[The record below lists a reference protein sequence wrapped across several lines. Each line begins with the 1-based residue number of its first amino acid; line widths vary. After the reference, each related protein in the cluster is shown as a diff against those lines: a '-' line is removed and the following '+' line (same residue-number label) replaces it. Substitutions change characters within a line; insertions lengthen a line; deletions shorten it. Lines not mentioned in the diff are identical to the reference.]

1 MFHENAD
8 LKGLKRTTMAIVG
21 KKPDPNRIKKITE
34 SIIGLPTLPTVV
46 AKMLELVDNPR
57 TSASSLARLIAA
69 DQALTARILKL
80 ANSAYYGF
88 SREIST
94 VNMAIVVLG
103 FNTVKDMG
111 LSLSVF
117 DAFKAEK
124 GDTTF
129 DLTRFWEH
137 SIACGITSR
146 MLARNY
152 RSRYSAE
159 AFVAGLLHD
168 IGKVILN
175 QYFKN
180 EFLAIIDAQKEG
192 ATLEEAEQTVIGTS
206 HTQIGSWLADKW
218 NLPRIIA
225 RTLKYHHEPWETKKE
240 ALFIAFI
247 HLANYICHIS
257 GYGYSGRQETT
268 EPDER
273 LWELFRAEN
282 VRIEPEDIAS
292 LQTEFLLEFDKSEAF
307 VSSLHEHT

>member
-1 MFHENAD
+1 MVTYNGSID
-8 LKGLKRTTMAIVG
+8 S
-21 KKPDPNRIKKITE
+21 NRIKRITE

-46 AKMLELVDNPR
+46 AKMIDLVDNPR

-117 DAFKAEK
+117 DTFKFNR
-124 GDTTF
+124 GNHWF

-137 SIACGITSR
+137 SIACGIASR
-146 MLARNY
+146 MLARTY
-152 RSRYSAE
+152 QTRFTGE

-175 QYFKN
+175 QYFQT
-180 EFLAIIDAQKEG
+180 EFLAIIDAQKKG
-192 ATLEEAEQTVIGTS
+192 ITLEEAEVSIIGTHHS
-206 HTQIGSWLADKW
+206 QIGAWLADKW
-218 NLPRIIA
+218 NLPRIIS
-225 RTLKYHHEPWETKKE
+225 RTLLYHHHPWATDKE
-240 ALFIAFI
+240 KLFIALVY
-247 HLANYICHIS
+247 LADYLCHEC
-257 GYGYSGRQETT
+257 GFGHSGRLSFTRV
-268 EPDER
+268 DEK
-273 LWELFRAEN
+273 LWDVFRSDN
-282 VRIEPEDIAS
+282 VPLDEADLPS

-307 VSSLHEHT
+307 VASLHKTGDDKE

>member
-1 MFHENAD
+1 M
-8 LKGLKRTTMAIVG
+8 TTTG
-21 KKPDPNRIKKITE
+21 KHSNSDRIKRITE

-46 AKMLELVDNPR
+46 AKMIELVDNPR

-117 DAFKAEK
+117 DVFKSGK
-124 GDTTF
+124 PNTSF

-137 SIACGITSR
+137 SIACGIASR
-146 MLARNY
+146 MLARSY
-152 RSRYSAE
+152 RTRFTGE

-175 QYFKN
+175 QYFQE
-180 EFLAIIDAQKEG
+180 EFLAIIEDQRRG
-192 ATLEEAEQTVIGTS
+192 ITLEEAETGIIGTR
-206 HTQIGSWLADKW
+206 HTQIGSWLAEKW
-218 NLPRIIA
+218 NLPRIIS
-225 RTLKYHHEPWETKKE
+225 RTLLYHHEPWAPDKE
-240 ALFIAFI
+240 NLFIAI
-247 HLANYICHIS
+247 VSLADHLCHLC
-257 GYGYSGRQETT
+257 GFGHSGRLQAG

-273 LWELFRAEN
+273 LWEIFSKEN
-282 VRIEPEDIAS
+282 ISVDPADLAT
-292 LQTEFLLEFDKSEAF
+292 LQTEFLLEFDKNEAF
-307 VSSLHEHT
+307 ISSLHQRPEEEG

>member
-1 MFHENAD
+1 MTES
-8 LKGLKRTTMAIVG
+8 
-21 KKPDPNRIKKITE
+21 KPGPRPDRIRKITE

-46 AKMLELVDNPR
+46 AKMIELVDNPR
-57 TSASSLARLIAA
+57 TSAASLARLIAS

-117 DAFKAEK
+117 DAFKSK
-124 GDTTF
+124 QQHPSF
-129 DLTRFWEH
+129 DLSRFWEH
-137 SIACGITSR
+137 SIACGIAAR

-152 RSRYSAE
+152 RPRFTGE

-175 QYFKN
+175 QYFQH
-180 EFLAIIDAQKEG
+180 EFLTIIDAQVKG
-192 ATLEEAEQTVIGTS
+192 ATLEEAEMSVIGTRHS
-206 HTQIGSWLADKW
+206 QIGSWLAEKW
-218 NLPRIIA
+218 NLPRIIS
-225 RTLKYHHEPWETKKE
+225 RTLLHHHEPWSSTKET
-240 ALFIAFI
+240 LFIALVS
-247 HLANYICHIS
+247 LANHICHIA
-257 GYGYSGRQETT
+257 GFGHSGRLQMG

-273 LWELFRAEN
+273 LWEIFRDEN
-282 VRIEPEDIAS
+282 IPVDSADLPG
-292 LQTEFLLEFDKSEAF
+292 LHTEFLLEFDKSEVF
-307 VSSLHEHT
+307 IQSLHEARDGE

>member
-1 MFHENAD
+1 MTTL
-8 LKGLKRTTMAIVG
+8 LKEID
-21 KKPDPNRIKKITE
+21 PDRIKRITE

-46 AKMLELVDNPR
+46 AKMIDLVDNPK
-57 TSASSLARLIAA
+57 TSASSLARLIAS

-117 DAFKAEK
+117 DAFKTGRPNAS
-124 GDTTF
+124 F

-137 SIACGITSR
+137 SIGCGIASR
-146 MLARNY
+146 TIARSY
-152 RSRYSAE
+152 RPRYSGE

-175 QYFKN
+175 QYFQQ
-180 EFLAIIDAQKEG
+180 EFLAIIEAQKKG
-192 ATLEEAEQTVIGTS
+192 ATLEEAETGIIGTH
-206 HTQIGSWLADKW
+206 HTQIGSWLAEKW
-218 NLPRIIA
+218 NLPRIIS
-225 RTLKYHHEPWETKKE
+225 RTLLFHHEPWASSKD
-240 ALFIAFI
+240 APFIAFVNLAD
-247 HLANYICHIS
+247 HLCHLC
-257 GYGYSGRQETT
+257 GFGHSGRIQ
-268 EPDER
+268 PPPSDER
-273 LWELFRAEN
+273 LWTIFKNEKIP
-282 VRIEPEDIAS
+282 IEESDLPS

-307 VSSLHEHT
+307 VSLLHDAEGGAE

>member
-1 MFHENAD
+1 MATPPKKAD
-8 LKGLKRTTMAIVG
+8 
-21 KKPDPNRIKKITE
+21 PHRIKRITE

-46 AKMLELVDNPR
+46 AKMIELVDNPR

-94 VNMAIVVLG
+94 VNMAIVILG

-117 DAFKAEK
+117 EAFKSGK
-124 GDTTF
+124 GDTSF

-137 SIACGITSR
+137 SIACGIASR
-146 MLARNY
+146 MLARSY
-152 RSRYSAE
+152 RTRYTAE

-180 EFLAIIDAQKEG
+180 EFNAIVDAQKEG
-192 ATLEEAEQTVIGTS
+192 VTLEEAENAIIGTTHS
-206 HTQIGSWLADKW
+206 QIGAWLADKW
-218 NLPRIIA
+218 NLPRIIS
-225 RTLKYHHEPWETKKE
+225 RTIKYHHTPWEINKE
-240 ALFIAFI
+240 PLFIAFI
-247 HLANYICHIS
+247 HLANYLCHIS
-257 GYGYSGRQETT
+257 GYGYSGRLEVV

-273 LWELFRAEN
+273 LWEIFQMEN
-282 VRIEPEDIAS
+282 VPIEEEDVAS

>member
-1 MFHENAD
+1 MTNGN
-8 LKGLKRTTMAIVG
+8 LQIG
-21 KKPDPNRIKKITE
+21 PDRIRKITE

-46 AKMLELVDNPR
+46 AKMIELVDNPR
-57 TSASSLARLIAA
+57 TSAASLARLIAS

-117 DAFKAEK
+117 DAFKSK
-124 GDTTF
+124 QQHPSF
-129 DLTRFWEH
+129 DLNRFWEH
-137 SIACGITSR
+137 SIACGIAAR

-152 RSRYSAE
+152 RSRYTGE

-175 QYFKN
+175 QYFQN
-180 EFLAIIDAQKEG
+180 EFLLIIEAQVKG
-192 ATLEEAEQTVIGTS
+192 ATLEEAETSIIGTHHS
-206 HTQIGSWLADKW
+206 QIGSWLAEKW
-218 NLPRIIA
+218 NLPRIIS
-225 RTLKYHHEPWETKKE
+225 RSLLHHHEPWDSKKE
-240 ALFIAFI
+240 PIFVALIY
-247 HLANYICHIS
+247 LANHICHLS
-257 GYGYSGRQETT
+257 GFGHSGRINIAD
-268 EPDER
+268 PDPQ
-273 LWELFRAEN
+273 LWETFRNEN
-282 VRIEPEDIAS
+282 VPLDEADLPN

-307 VSSLHEHT
+307 ISSLHESREL

>member
-1 MFHENAD
+1 M
-8 LKGLKRTTMAIVG
+8 TTE
-21 KKPDPNRIKKITE
+21 KKTIDPKRIKRITE

-46 AKMLELVDNPR
+46 AKMIELVDNPR
-57 TSASSLARLIAA
+57 TSASSLARLIAS

-94 VNMAIVVLG
+94 VNMAIVILG

-117 DAFKAEK
+117 EAFKAAK
-124 GDTTF
+124 DDASF

-137 SIACGITSR
+137 SIACGIASR
-146 MLARNY
+146 MLARTY
-152 RSRYSAE
+152 RTRYTAE

-180 EFLAIIDAQKEG
+180 EFTSIIAAQKEG
-192 ATLEEAEQTVIGTS
+192 ATLEEAEETIIGTTHS
-206 HTQIGSWLADKW
+206 QIGAWLADKW
-218 NLPRIIA
+218 NLPRIIS
-225 RTLKYHHEPWETKKE
+225 RTIKYHHAPWETKKE
-240 ALFIAFI
+240 SLFVAFI
-247 HLANYICHIS
+247 HLANYLCHTS
-257 GYGYSGRQETT
+257 GYGYSGRMEVT

-273 LWELFRAEN
+273 LWEILQNEN
-282 VRIEPEDIAS
+282 VPIEQDDIAS

-307 VSSLHEHT
+307 VSSLHEHTE